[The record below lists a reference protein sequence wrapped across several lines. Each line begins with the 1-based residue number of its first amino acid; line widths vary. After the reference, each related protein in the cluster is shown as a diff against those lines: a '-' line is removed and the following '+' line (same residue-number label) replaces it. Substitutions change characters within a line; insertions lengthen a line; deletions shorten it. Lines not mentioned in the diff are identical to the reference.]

1 MGESRH
7 RMTISQQESRR
18 RIAFAVLAPF
28 ARIAVNWRLP
38 LREAK
43 QLIELAYYAE
53 TRRRGNKLRE
63 VAELLSV
70 SMSKL
75 GLLSREL
82 KEIFDEG
89 ADGQTISRRILS
101 VLGAGPLSEAKVVS
115 VLSDAEPDAVR
126 TALSEMVKQLLLE
139 VVPGRT
145 PLYRLAAA
153 QYRLAKEP
161 WMARYAALNHL
172 MAAVGQTVDAR
183 FERNDPLA
191 TARTLSFKVRPE
203 DLPRLMELYEKQVIP
218 LIVELDRE
226 AATSGATAQAMNVA
240 VLWAPDTDQS
250 EKKRKARPSKES
262 P

>member
-1 MGESRH
+1 
-7 RMTISQQESRR
+7 MTISQQESRR

-75 GLLSREL
+75 GLLSRDL

-89 ADGQTISRRILS
+89 AEGQTISRRILS

-115 VLSDAEPDAVR
+115 VLDDAEP
-126 TALSEMVKQLLLE
+126 EMVKTVLAEMVEQRLLE
-139 VVPGRT
+139 IVPGRT

-153 QYRLAKEP
+153 QYRLTKEP
-161 WMARYAALNHL
+161 WMARYDALNHL

-183 FERNDPLA
+183 FERNDPGA
-191 TARTLSFKVRPE
+191 MARTVSFKVRPE
-203 DLPRLMELYEKQVIP
+203 DLPRLMELYERQVMP
-218 LIVELDRE
+218 LIVELDR
-226 AATSGATAQAMNVA
+226 AATTESTQAQPMNLA
-240 VLWAPDTDQS
+240 VLWAPDADQG
-250 EKKRKARPSKES
+250 EKKKKSRTSKES